1 MLNLIFDLIC
11 HSDFDLSRLVHV
23 GVNPPSIRHIMQAQ
37 LWHLRHKDARPQAGQ
52 TGTFCIC
59 STDGEFKPRCT
70 SYGYGINDNGDV
82 VGASLLANRNG
93 QDAFLYS
100 DDRMIDLNTLLSADS
115 GWQLFDA
122 RGINNSGWITG
133 TGIINGQQHAYILR
147 PNAVPEAGGAWVLG
161 IGCWILGAAGL
172 RKRRQS

>member
-23 GVNPPSIRHIMQAQ
+23 GVNPPSIRHIMQAR

-70 SYGYGINDNGDV
+70 RTKKTRTKN
-82 VGASLLANRNG
+82 
-93 QDAFLYS
+93 FLS
-100 DDRMIDLNTLLSADS
+100 GFELWNNFLIFNVLN
-115 GWQLFDA
+115 W
-122 RGINNSGWITG
+122 W
-133 TGIINGQQHAYILR
+133 
-147 PNAVPEAGGAWVLG
+147 
-161 IGCWILGAAGL
+161 
-172 RKRRQS
+172 